1 MKARNIFSFITATL
15 ILTVSVFFLN
25 GCDKNSVDP
34 NNMTDDEYIQSVVSG
49 GYDNDYTNEDNLMTQ
64 EYGDLNNE
72 GAVPDN
78 EGNPPLNPYDSLKKW
93 GRKITGVNRNYNLT
107 NEGDSLKNMI
117 VTTTF
122 SGNFIIIGYQ
132 NGVLDTTVKPYT
144 ESMSRKLVFKRIAF
158 TEHPRRNWRLYTVSI
173 LDGETTQPEV
183 GSAKV
188 QITKVEIYK
197 NNSATPT
204 YIFNGP
210 DFNSTSFTTKLFG
223 GAGIP
228 QLDRNDVVK
237 VKIYTTSQMQSTDY
251 VAFHWAKNTFGFHRI
266 PFALESQ
273 SGSGPYYRIYAK
285 DFNIYGNHRIGAHNA
300 YFSANTRESLY
311 DDDINKFASDLVGI
325 PFKVTK

>member
-1 MKARNIFSFITATL
+1 MKARNIFSFFTAIL

-49 GYDNDYTNEDNLMTQ
+49 GYDNDYSNEDNLMTQ

-107 NEGDSLKNMI
+107 NEGDSLKNMV

-158 TEHPRRNWRLYTVSI
+158 TEFPRRNWRLYKVSI
-173 LDGETTQPEV
+173 LDGETTQPEL
-183 GSAKV
+183 GSSKV

-197 NNSATPT
+197 NNSGTPT
-204 YIFNGP
+204 YTFNGN
-210 DFNSTSFTTKLFG
+210 DFTTTMFTTKLFG
-223 GAGIP
+223 GVGIP

-251 VAFHWAKNTFGFHRI
+251 VAFHWSKNTFGFHRI
-266 PFALESQ
+266 PFSLESQ
-273 SGSGPYYRIYAK
+273 TGSGPYYRVYSK
-285 DFNIYGNHRIGAHNA
+285 DFYIYGNHRIGAHNA

-311 DDDINKFASDLVGI
+311 DDDINKFSSDLVGI
-325 PFKVTK
+325 PFKVTR

>member
-1 MKARNIFSFITATL
+1 MKAKNIFSSLVLLL
-15 ILTVSVFFLN
+15 ILSASVLFLN
-25 GCDKNSVDP
+25 GCDKSTVDP
-34 NNMTDDEYIQSVVSG
+34 NNMTDDEFIQSVVSG

-93 GRKITGVNRNYNLT
+93 GRKLTGVNRNFNLT
-107 NEGDSLKNMI
+107 NEGDSLKNMV

-122 SGNFIIIGYQ
+122 SGNFVIIGYQ

-144 ESMSRKLVFKRIAF
+144 ESMSRKLVFKRIAY
-158 TEHPRRNWRLYTVSI
+158 TEFPRRNWRLYKVSI
-173 LDGETTQPEV
+173 LDGETTQPEM
-183 GSAKV
+183 GSSKV

-197 NNSATPT
+197 NNSGTPT
-204 YIFNGP
+204 YTFNGS
-210 DFNSTSFTTKLFG
+210 DFTSTMFTTKLFG
-223 GAGIP
+223 GVGIP

-237 VKIYTTSQMQSTDY
+237 VKIYTTSQMQATDY
-251 VAFHWAKNTFGFHRI
+251 VAFHWSKNTFGFHRI
-266 PFALESQ
+266 PFTLESQ
-273 SGSGPYYRIYAK
+273 TGSGPYYRVYTK

-311 DDDINKFASDLVGI
+311 DDDITKFASDLVGI
-325 PFKVTK
+325 PFKVTR